1 MQGEDLTTKVISYT
15 RFSSAR
21 QAKGHSEQRQYEAA
35 LKWCKENGHE
45 LDTEMSLHDP
55 GFSAYAGAN
64 LKRGGLGV
72 LQLAC
77 LNGQLPADTIL
88 LIEAFDRLTRMPL
101 PEAYELLLSLIN
113 NGLTI
118 VTLNDGKIW
127 NNKTMKSLEAF
138 MLSLVSLYR
147 GFQESDIKSERL
159 RAKYKAAR
167 ENRSNKE
174 FGSAPGWLTRETKES
189 PWQIIEEKAEVVR
202 RVFEYAA
209 KGYGTK
215 AIAKIANQQGWIV
228 PTRLALTGN
237 RWHDRMAGNILRNRA
252 VLGEHEHRIHTHE
265 AHSKHWRGLESGIV
279 YSDFYPRII
288 SDELWTEARASIET
302 RKVALK
308 RDNNYYNIFSGLMY
322 CGKCGA
328 PIHRKNEKKGY
339 SRAQLICADK
349 LAGITE
355 CNSFSAITADPRI
368 LEAIFTQGSS
378 GAAEYDEAYS
388 KRLAE
393 LDYEIAERDRKLKS
407 LVETIQVVGHS
418 THLAAAIKDLELEK
432 SILSTD
438 KAYMLSNKA
447 LNTGWYSPPEFKAGL
462 LDEAMSHLYEA
473 NEEARDY
480 RATLHLKIARAVE
493 TIHVWG
499 YEVAIIEF
507 KHTGELV
514 PVQLDYKRL
523 PSRANTHARYHKPPK
538 PKAPPPRPHLDA
550 AMAGT
555 LVPAE
560 PRRMKQRDDATARF
574 LADQEDQAL
583 AD

>member
-1 MQGEDLTTKVISYT
+1 MQGDDLTTKVISYT

-174 FGSAPGWLTRETKES
+174 FGSAPGWLTRESKDH
-189 PWQIIEEKAEVVR
+189 PWVVIEEKAAVVR
-202 RVFEYAA
+202 KVFEYAA

-215 AIAKIANQQGWIV
+215 AIAKIANEQGWIV
-228 PTRLALTGN
+228 PTRLARTGT
-237 RWHDRMAGNILRNRA
+237 RWHARMPGIILRNRA

-265 AHSKHWRGLESGIV
+265 AHSKHWKGVETGIV
-279 YSDFYPRII
+279 YSNFYPRII

-302 RKVALK
+302 RKVAAK
-308 RDNNYYNIFSGLMY
+308 RDNNYYNIFSGIMY
-322 CGKCGA
+322 CGRCGA
-328 PIHRKNEKKGY
+328 PIHRKTEKKGY
-339 SRAQLICADK
+339 SRAQLVCADR

-355 CNSFSAITADPRI
+355 CPSFSAVTADPRI
-368 LEAIFTQGSS
+368 LEAILTRKVI
-378 GAAEYDEAYS
+378 ANNDYDAEYDRALSEV
-388 KRLAE
+388 
-393 LDYEIAERDRKLKS
+393 DYDISECDKQLNN
-407 LVETIQVVGHS
+407 LVETLKQVGYS
-418 THLAAAIKDLELEK
+418 NHLSQAIRSVEGDKKKLLVEKDRLKVWRGMRARFQTQVEE
-432 SILSTD
+432 
-438 KAYMLSNKA
+438 
-447 LNTGWYSPPEFKAGL
+447 NTEM
-462 LDEAMSHLYEA
+462 LDEAMQHMYEA
-473 NEEARDY
+473 TEESRDY

-538 PKAPPPRPHLDA
+538 PKSPPPRPNLDA

-560 PRRMKQRDDATARF
+560 PRRMKQRDDVTARY
-574 LADQEDQAL
+574 LDVQEAPDPS
-583 AD
+583 D